1 MTTSTLPSDPG
12 AASGSKTFATPATAE
27 RIERTAS
34 ALAAKGFIVEILDDA
49 AAARARIAELLPQ
62 DAAVFTAASE
72 TLRIGGID
80 GDINASGRYAAV
92 KPRIQA
98 LDRTTHGAEIRR
110 LTATPDVVVG
120 SMSAV
125 TEDGALVAVS
135 ASGSQLPAYAGGAAR
150 VIWVIGAQK
159 IVADL
164 DTAFRRIQTYALPL
178 EDARAQAAYGR
189 SSAINKVLIV
199 NADPVPGR
207 ATILL
212 VRQAIGF

>member
-1 MTTSTLPSDPG
+1 MTTSTLRSGPG
-12 AASGSKTFATPATAE
+12 AASEAFATPATAE

-34 ALAAKGFIVEILDDA
+34 ALANKGFIVEILDDV
-49 AAARARIAELLPQ
+49 AAARARIAALLPPN
-62 DAAVFTAASE
+62 AAVFTAASE
-72 TLRIGGID
+72 TLHLGGID
-80 GDINASGRYAAV
+80 DDINASGRYAAV
-92 KPRIQA
+92 KPRIHA
-98 LDRTTHGAEIRR
+98 LDRATHGAEIRR
-110 LTATPDVVVG
+110 LAATPDVVVG
-120 SMSAV
+120 SVSAL

-164 DTAFRRIQTYALPL
+164 DNAFQRIERYALPL

-199 NADPVPGR
+199 NAEPVPGR
-207 ATILL
+207 ATVLL

>member
-1 MTTSTLPSDPG
+1 MRTSTLPSGPG
-12 AASGSKTFATPATAE
+12 TASEAFATPATAE

-34 ALAAKGFIVEILDDA
+34 ALAAKGFIADILDDV
-49 AAARARIAELLPQ
+49 AAARARITELLPPN
-62 DAAVFTAASE
+62 ALVFTAASE
-72 TLRIGGID
+72 TLRLGRID
-80 GDINASGRYAAV
+80 EDINASGRYAAV
-92 KPRIQA
+92 KPRIHA
-98 LDRTTHGAEIRR
+98 LDRTSHGAEIRR

-120 SMSAV
+120 SVSAL
-125 TEDGALVAVS
+125 TQDGALVAVS

-164 DTAFRRIQTYALPL
+164 DTALRRIESYALPL
-178 EDARAQAAYGR
+178 EDARARAIYGR

-199 NADPVPGR
+199 NAEPMPGR
-207 ATILL
+207 ATVLL

>member
-1 MTTSTLPSDPG
+1 MTTSTP
-12 AASGSKTFATPATAE
+12 ASVRPTASESFATPATAE
-27 RIERTAS
+27 QIERAAS
-34 ALAAKGFIVEILDDA
+34 ALAAKGFTVELVDDV
-49 AAARARIAELLPQ
+49 AAARARIAELLPP

-72 TLRIGGID
+72 TLRLGGID
-80 GDINASGRYAAV
+80 DDINASGHYAAV
-92 KPRIQA
+92 KPRIHA
-98 LDRTTHGAEIRR
+98 LDRTTHSAEIRR

-120 SMSAV
+120 SVSAL

-164 DTAFRRIQTYALPL
+164 DTAFHRIESYALPL
-178 EDARAQAAYGR
+178 EDARARAIYGR

-199 NADPVPGR
+199 NAEPVPGR
-207 ATILL
+207 ATVLL

>member
-1 MTTSTLPSDPG
+1 MTTSTLTSGPHS
-12 AASGSKTFATPATAE
+12 ASGSKTFATPATAE

-34 ALAAKGFIVEILDDA
+34 ALAAKGFIVEILDDV
-49 AAARARIAELLPQ
+49 AAARARISELLPPN
-62 DAAVFTAASE
+62 AAVFTAASE
-72 TLRIGGID
+72 TLRLGGID
-80 GDINASGRYAAV
+80 DDINASGRYAAV
-92 KPRIQA
+92 KRRVLA

-120 SMSAV
+120 SVSAL

-150 VIWVIGAQK
+150 VIWVVGAQK

-164 DTAFRRIQTYALPL
+164 GSAFRRIESYALPL
-178 EDARAQAAYGR
+178 EDARARATYGR

-199 NADPVPGR
+199 NAEPVPGR
-207 ATILL
+207 ATVLL